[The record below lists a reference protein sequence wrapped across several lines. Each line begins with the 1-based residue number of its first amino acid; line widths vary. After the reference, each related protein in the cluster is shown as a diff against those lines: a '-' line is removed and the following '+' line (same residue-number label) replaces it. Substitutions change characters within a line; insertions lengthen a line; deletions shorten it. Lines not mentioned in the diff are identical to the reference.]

1 MVRPLWCWLGKRAL
15 WIWIRNLWFVTWART
30 MRVLVV
36 SCLPQGNDFFLYSR
50 QKPSFLSPFFGRII
64 SYQPFSFVFSSAN
77 ENHLRHRFTVL
88 HDIWFLFQGSTSLK
102 DAVRPLRQQGV
113 TTFIFRIGSEPG
125 IQELYSAVE
134 SPDNV
139 FTFSRFADMD
149 SKVTD
154 VARHIPFYSG
164 MWAFTLWW
172 Y

>member
-1 MVRPLWCWLGKRAL
+1 MVLAGQTSVV
-15 WIWIRNLWFVTWART
+15 NQEFVICYLSENHACSRRIFSSTRKW
-30 MRVLVV
+30 
-36 SCLPQGNDFFLYSR
+36 FFLYSR
-50 QKPSFLSPFFGRII
+50 QKPSFLSPFFGIII
-64 SYQPFSFVFSSAN
+64 SYQPFLFLFSSAN
-77 ENHLRHRFTVL
+77 ENHLRHRFIVL
-88 HDIWFLFQGSTSLK
+88 HDIWFLFQGLTSLK

>member
-15 WIWIRNLWFVTWART
+15 WIRNLWFVTWAST
-30 MRVLVV
+30 MRVLIV
-36 SCLPQGNDFFLYSR
+36 SCLPQENDFFFSIPDENLH
-50 QKPSFLSPFFGRII
+50 SFHLFFSIII
-64 SYQPFSFVFSSAN
+64 SYQPFWFLFSSAN

>member
-1 MVRPLWCWLGKRAL
+1 
-15 WIWIRNLWFVTWART
+15 

-50 QKPSFLSPFFGRII
+50 QKPSFLSPFFGIII
-64 SYQPFSFVFSSAN
+64 SYQPSSFVFSSAN

-164 MWAFTLWW
+164 M
-172 Y
+172 